1 MELDSANSVSYSK
14 QSSISL
20 PGCPG
25 DEFVVEFEEY
35 TCQLCTGSTHKQ
47 AGMRWPRD
55 HGEISNKYP
64 AVMIFVFLAPFF
76 SPCPSSTPRWNSPS
90 SDRLS
95 SNPCNHI
102 ISIQPGTSFGG
113 SNSLSS
119 TKAVSHL
126 ASCFCSRS
134 CWEGEAA
141 REVECPG
148 VWIEFPSV

>member
-35 TCQLCTGSTHKQ
+35 TCQLCKGSTHKQ

-64 AVMIFVFLAPFF
+64 AVMIFVILPPFCFPKLSSLFFARFHRPRIILVQFLAHTTSQDHYQSIRTLPEPNP
-76 SPCPSSTPRWNSPS
+76 SPQPRV
-90 SDRLS
+90 R
-95 SNPCNHI
+95 NHLLPLVI
-102 ISIQPGTSFGG
+102 VVLGG
-113 SNSLSS
+113 
-119 TKAVSHL
+119 
-126 ASCFCSRS
+126 R
-134 CWEGEAA
+134 
-141 REVECPG
+141 R
-148 VWIEFPSV
+148 

>member
-35 TCQLCTGSTHKQ
+35 TCQLCKGSTHKQ
-47 AGMRWPRD
+47 AGIWWPRD

-76 SPCPSSTPRWNSPS
+76 SHARAPHLAEILHPQ
-90 SDRLS
+90 
-95 SNPCNHI
+95 I
-102 ISIQPGTSFGG
+102 
-113 SNSLSS
+113 
-119 TKAVSHL
+119 VSHQIL
-126 ASCFCSRS
+126 ATTSSPYNQ
-134 CWEGEAA
+134 EPVLGEAI
-141 REVECPG
+141 RSLQPKPPVT
-148 VWIEFPSV
+148 